1 MRKKLKHRLVILG
14 LLSAGMLALA
24 VAPRPARPAV
34 PARPVQQSSAG
45 PLQGRIILVDAGY
58 GGSDGGARVRGS
70 GAWEKDINLKTAQA
84 IREALVQSGATV
96 LMTRESDLEY
106 HRNKRKDL
114 TVRLDIARQ
123 GGAQMLLSIHMNEYR
138 SRKESG
144 PQVFYRKDQAQSR
157 LLAGILQDALIRR
170 LEAEKK
176 RAALAGD
183 YFMLA
188 LDLPSALIECGF
200 LSNAAEEKLL
210 LTDAY
215 RQRIAQAVCEG
226 VIEYFT
232 LYPYRQ
238 TAEPMA

>member
-58 GGSDGGARVRGS
+58 GGSDG
-70 GAWEKDINLKTAQA
+70 AWEKDINLKTAQA

-123 GGAQMLLSIHMNEYR
+123 GGAQILLSIHMNEYR
-138 SRKESG
+138 SRKELG

-157 LLAGILQDALIRR
+157 PLVGILQDALIRR

>member
-1 MRKKLKHRLVILG
+1 MRKKLKHRLVILE
-14 LLSAGMLALA
+14 LLSAGMLALV

-58 GGSDGGARVRGS
+58 GGSDGGARARDS

-144 PQVFYRKDQAQSR
+144 PQVFYRKDQEQSR
-157 LLAGILQDALIRR
+157 PLVGILQDALIRR
-170 LEAEKK
+170 LEAKK
-176 RAALAGD
+176 KARRPGRGLLHAGAGSSFGADRMRVPFQRSGRKAAADGR
-183 YFMLA
+183 
-188 LDLPSALIECGF
+188 LP
-200 LSNAAEEKLL
+200 AAH
-210 LTDAY
+210 
-215 RQRIAQAVCEG
+215 RPGG
-226 VIEYFT
+226 V
-232 LYPYRQ
+232 RRGH
-238 TAEPMA
+238 